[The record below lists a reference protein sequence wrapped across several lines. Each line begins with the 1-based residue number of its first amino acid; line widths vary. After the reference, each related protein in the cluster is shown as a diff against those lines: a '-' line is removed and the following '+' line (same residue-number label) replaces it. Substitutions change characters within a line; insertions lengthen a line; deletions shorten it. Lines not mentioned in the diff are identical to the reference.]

1 MPPLWGLCYKYL
13 MKTNTP
19 IKGIDSKVLY
29 RYLEARKVIDERA
42 DRISNVSRM
51 LSLLEYC
58 GDDTVPV
65 SGHALA
71 FFSDMIN
78 SDVCKIIES
87 LDDFIYILDA
97 ESVLNKSET

>member
-1 MPPLWGLCYKYL
+1 
-13 MKTNTP
+13 MKAKNPT
-19 IKGIDSKVLY
+19 KGIDSKTLR

-51 LSLLEYC
+51 LSLVEHC

-65 SGHALA
+65 SVHALA